1 MIGVYSPDPEPAMNI
16 KPNSLHHSD
25 TTTMLHPYT
34 DARAHEAQG
43 PTIITKG
50 KGVQLWDSE
59 GKQYIDGLA
68 GLWSVAVGYGQDRLR
83 AAANAQMEALPYYH
97 IFAHKSHEPA
107 IRLSEKL
114 VEMTPAN
121 LTRTFFTSSGSEAND
136 TVVKLVWYMN
146 NALGRPKKKKFLSRI
161 KGYHGITIASGSLT
175 GLPANH
181 RDFDLPAIP
190 VHHLTCPHFY
200 RFGEEG
206 EDEAAF
212 CARLIA
218 EAEEVILREDPDTIA
233 AFIGEPL
240 MGAGGVMPPPDGYWQ
255 GIEALC
261 RKYDILLV
269 ADEVICGFGRLGTRF
284 GCEHYGFTPDIM
296 TISKQLTSSYMPSA
310 AVLFSEKVYGPV
322 ADNSH
327 GIGTF
332 GHGYTASGH
341 PVACAVALENIAII
355 EELDLIGN
363 AARQTDAF
371 QSGLATLAGHD
382 HVGEVRGAGLIAGI
396 ELVADKA
403 SKRAFAPASKVGMTA
418 ANFAA
423 EEGLITRALGD
434 TLALCPPLVVSADE
448 IDQIVARM
456 TRAVERT
463 HDWIAQTRPA

>member
-1 MIGVYSPDPEPAMNI
+1 LAIRLTVTLEPMMNI

-25 TTTMLHPYT
+25 VTTLLHPYT
-34 DARAHEAQG
+34 DARLHETQG
-43 PTIITKG
+43 PMIIERG
-50 KGVQLWDSE
+50 KGIHLWDSE

-68 GLWSVAVGYGQDRLR
+68 GLWSVAVGYGEDRLR
-83 AAANAQMEALPYYH
+83 HAANAQMEKLAFYH
-97 IFAHKSHEPA
+97 IFAHKSHEPV

-136 TVVKLVWYMN
+136 TVIKLVWYMN
-146 NALGRPKKKKFLSRI
+146 NAMGRPKKKKFLSRI

-175 GLPANH
+175 GLPINH

-190 VHHLTCPHFY
+190 VHHLTCPHHY
-200 RFGEEG
+200 RFGHAG
-206 EDEAAF
+206 ENEAAF

-218 EAEEVILREDPDTIA
+218 EAEEVILREDPATIA

-269 ADEVICGFGRLGTRF
+269 ADEVISGFGRLGTAF
-284 GCEHYGFTPDIM
+284 GCEKYGFTPDIM
-296 TISKQLTSSYMPSA
+296 TLSKQLTSSYMPLA
-310 AVLFSEKVYGPV
+310 AVLFSEEIYAAV
-322 ADNSH
+322 ADNTH
-327 GIGTF
+327 EIGNF

-341 PVACAVALENIAII
+341 PVATAVALVNIAII
-355 EELDLIGN
+355 EERDLIGN
-363 AARQTDAF
+363 AARLAVPF
-371 QSGLATLAGHD
+371 QSGLRAFGEMR
-382 HVGEVRGAGLIAGI
+382 HVGEVRGAGMICGI

-403 SKRAFAPASKVGMTA
+403 TRRPFDAKSRVGIHA
-418 ANFAA
+418 ANIAA

-434 TLALCPPLVVSADE
+434 TLALCPPLIVSADE
-448 IDQIVARM
+448 VEQIIVRM
-456 TRAVERT
+456 GRTLERT
-463 HDWIAQTRPA
+463 HDWIARTHPA